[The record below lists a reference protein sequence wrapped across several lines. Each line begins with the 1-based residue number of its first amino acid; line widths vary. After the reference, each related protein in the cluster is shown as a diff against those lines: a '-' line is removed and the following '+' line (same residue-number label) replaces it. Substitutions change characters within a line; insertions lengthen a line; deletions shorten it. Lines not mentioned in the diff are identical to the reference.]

1 MKMSR
6 DELPL
11 RVGISM
17 CLLGEKVRYD
27 AGHKKDPFITGILG
41 SYFEWIPVCP
51 ELDVGMGVPREPVR
65 LTGPPDDPRMIGT
78 KSGTDWTS
86 KMREYAARKVRS
98 LAKAGLSGYIFKS
111 GSPSCGMERVRV
123 YAKNGVPAK
132 KGRGLFAEAVL
143 RELAVLPV
151 EEEGRL
157 QDSGLRE
164 NFIERVFAYHRLR
177 QLLQT
182 PLTLRALVEFHSA
195 HKYLLLAHSPL
206 HYRQLGQVVARAKQ
220 LSRAVLEEEY
230 TRRFMEALRVKST
243 VGKNVNVLHHIL
255 GFLKDQLTTNIRS
268 DILGIIEDYRQGLI
282 PLVVPVTL
290 LEHHVRINDVAYIRN
305 QVYLH
310 PHPKELMLRNHV

>member
-1 MKMSR
+1 MSR
-6 DELPL
+6 DDFPL

-27 AGHKKDPFITGILG
+27 AGHKKDSFVTGILAK
-41 SYFEWIPVCP
+41 YFEWVPVCP

-65 LTGPPDDPRMIGT
+65 LIGPPGNPRMVGT
-78 KSGTDWTS
+78 ESGTDWTS
-86 KMREYAARKVRS
+86 RMRDYAAKKARG
-98 LAKAGLSGYIFKS
+98 LAKSDLSGFIFKS

-123 YAKNGVPAK
+123 YAKSGIPAK
-132 KGRGLFAEAVL
+132 NGTGLFAEAVL
-143 RELAVLPV
+143 REYSVLPA

-157 QDSGLRE
+157 QDPGLRE

-177 QLLQT
+177 RLLQN
-182 PLTLRALVEFHSA
+182 PLTTGRLVEFHSA

-220 LSRAVLEEEY
+220 YSRTALEKEY
-230 TRRFMEALRVKST
+230 TDLFMDALRVKTT
-243 VGKNVNVLHHIL
+243 VRKHVNVLHHIF
-255 GFLKDQLTTNIRS
+255 GFLKDHLTADSKS
-268 DILGIIEDYRQGLI
+268 DILSVIEDYRAGLI
-282 PLVVPVTL
+282 PLIVPITL
-290 LEHHVRINDVAYIRN
+290 LEHHIRLNDVAYIRN